1 MTFSHNSISDYLC
14 IDTNIIW
21 KFFFYFFLLLT
32 SQTMTEKYTIFDVQ
46 IERKKKRDCI
56 PPTKKR
62 KKNMTNVSFCINFG
76 IP

>member
-14 IDTNIIW
+14 IDTNIVW
-21 KFFFYFFLLLT
+21 NFFFYFFLLLT

-62 KKNMTNVSFCINFG
+62 KKIYDERFVLY
-76 IP
+76 